1 MFKSFFPN
9 PRLFFL
15 SVVLWTIVCIALWYA
30 GIDQLGAMIG
40 LPNPAPDAPPVIGVT
55 TFIQPDFVWF
65 YIYFAVM
72 TGIFYA
78 AWAYF
83 APHPWQ
89 RWSVGGSVLILF
101 VTYFQVQVSLAIN
114 GWNGPFGDMLQ
125 AAVSKS
131 REVLPSEFYGRFV
144 VFFSIAAVA
153 VVVSSLNY
161 FFVSH
166 YVFRWR
172 TAMSDFYLGHWQ
184 QLRHIEGASQRVQE
198 DTMRFARITESLG
211 VNLIDS
217 VMTLIAFTPL
227 LIKLSANVTEL
238 PLVGTIPY
246 PLVFSAIVWSIFG
259 TVLIA
264 VSGLKLPGLEF
275 RNQRTEAA
283 FRKELVYGED
293 HAGRAEMS
301 IMKDLFLNV
310 RESYFRS
317 YFHYIYFNIIRLTYA
332 NANTVFAWVVLGP
345 SLMAGRISLGMLN
358 QISGA
363 FSQVTSSFQ
372 YLVSVWPTM
381 IELLSIYKRLQ
392 AFEAQIEDKPLDSIE
407 QEVASA

>member
-264 VSGLKLPGLEF
+264 VSG
-275 RNQRTEAA
+275 
-283 FRKELVYGED
+283 
-293 HAGRAEMS
+293 
-301 IMKDLFLNV
+301 
-310 RESYFRS
+310 
-317 YFHYIYFNIIRLTYA
+317 
-332 NANTVFAWVVLGP
+332 
-345 SLMAGRISLGMLN
+345 
-358 QISGA
+358 
-363 FSQVTSSFQ
+363 
-372 YLVSVWPTM
+372 
-381 IELLSIYKRLQ
+381 
-392 AFEAQIEDKPLDSIE
+392 
-407 QEVASA
+407 